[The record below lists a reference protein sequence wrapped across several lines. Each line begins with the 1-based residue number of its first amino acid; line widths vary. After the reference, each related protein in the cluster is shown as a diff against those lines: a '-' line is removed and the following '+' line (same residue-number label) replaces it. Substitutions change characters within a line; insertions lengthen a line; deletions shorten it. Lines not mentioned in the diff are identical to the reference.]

1 MHQTAPQHLHLGSNG
16 LKSVAKSSEDF
27 SPLTTLT
34 TLDLSRNSIQ
44 VTLSLSSSSSLQ
56 DQKTPILWSPKSRYE
71 YSILGSAHICLC
83 RPAPA
88 HPPQPLPQPGEIL
101 SITNTVTTTIMLMTT
116 MIMTTTTMIMT
127 AMIVTTTTIS
137 SCTQSPPEPSSS
149 PLSK

>member
-71 YSILGSAHICLC
+71 YSILGSAHVCLC

-88 HPPQPLPQPGEIL
+88 HPPQPFPQPGEIL
-101 SITNTVTTTIMLMTT
+101 SITNTMTTTIMLMTT
-116 MIMTTTTMIMT
+116 MIMTAMIM
-127 AMIVTTTTIS
+127 TTTTIS